1 MVDAGCS
8 GDAILSAAHAV
19 SDRDFKVGAA
29 AAIHPNAL
37 AVVAPGT
44 ALHASGAA
52 VLFDQLH
59 AAARIRGAIVA
70 MHVVGSTV
78 NCRCRLVG
86 VATAA
91 AAAHA
96 ASDGNFKI
104 GAAAAIH
111 PNAPAIRA
119 PGTPLD
125 AFRTAALL
133 YEPHAAVA
141 ARVTNMAMHVIGGA
155 IDADGVRLIVPVAVV
170 VAAANFKVGA
180 AAAVHP
186 DAAVVVAPGRA
197 IETIGIAALADQPHA
212 VAGVGIAVMHPHIVR
227 GACGGLRR
235 SRAVP
240 VRAAELEVRAAPAIH
255 PNAAAV
261 VPPGTPVRAIG
272 VTAAAREADPVARVH
287 GTEVASHVIGSAID
301 RVALAVAAPVRYA
314 GLEIGA
320 AAAVHPDAA
329 VIVAPSPAEI
339 AWRTA
344 ALAHKLHAAA
354 RVRLARVPVHVVR
367 RASDGLRL
375 GRREGSRRSFV
386 RTSHEKEG
394 DGTREHGERNQTQL
408 QRNLQT

>member
-227 GACGGLRR
+227 GACGGLCR

-272 VTAAAREADPVARVH
+272 VTAAAREAD
-287 GTEVASHVIGSAID
+287 
-301 RVALAVAAPVRYA
+301 RVALAVAAPVRDA

-354 RVRLARVPVHVVR
+354 RVRRARVPVHVVR
-367 RASDGLRL
+367 GASDGLRL
-375 GRREGSRRSFV
+375 GRREGPRRSFV

-394 DGTREHGERNQTQL
+394 DGTREQRERNQTQL